1 MQAVTEQDFKRIL
14 KSQGISESFA
24 DKLWQKRD
32 ESIENATEK
41 EIIAACDEWR
51 VYEQFLYL

>member
-1 MQAVTEQDFKRIL
+1 MTEQEFKRIV

-32 ESIENATEK
+32 ESIEKATEK
-41 EIIAACDEWR
+41 EITAACDEWR
-51 VYEQFLYL
+51 IYEQFLYL